1 VMGSS
6 FAGAGDTFVTRGLK
20 PDPWIKR
27 VGVNITTNTDSGVE
41 LKAGYD
47 YDYSNQSAWVRAR
60 WGF

>member
-1 VMGSS
+1 MGSS

-47 YDYSNQSAWVRAR
+47 Y
-60 WGF
+60 